1 MEMIYITTLNE
12 NVYSSSTIY
21 AVLFVI
27 CFINISI
34 SSAYFYCHWYLKKVI
49 RVNTSA
55 NTEKVIS

>member
-1 MEMIYITTLNE
+1 MIYITTLNE
-12 NVYSSSTIY
+12 KVYSSSTIY
-21 AVLFVI
+21 AILFVI

-34 SSAYFYCHWYLKKVI
+34 SSAYFYRQWYLKKVI